1 MAAFRAVEAWVRAWK
16 VPTLTDAPA
25 LAPTTGACVTLRL
38 NGEVIGRGE
47 AVSSALAAHAADQT
61 DLVRRAAAEAIEQ
74 ATPRL
79 SVPNDAM
86 REQATRELAKGITI
100 SLELAGPFTLTE
112 PETWGDV
119 DGTWKPGLD
128 GVAVQSGRAADVS
141 QVVLPPVVA
150 FPSTMLAANMIPSR
164 AMSSVVARVIGEGGA
179 AAALDEPKKLRSGRG
194 LRMYRFRVTHLAQ
207 TRADMPPEF
216 LHRGARLI
224 AAGAAMTVGELQAM
238 ATSLATHLTKRVEIQ
253 RETTS
258 GRPLLVIPGTGQECA
273 DTTMQRLLIAYALS
287 QYVEHPRCGSTAELQ
302 DASRRYISAAWY
314 EDETRELGAPALAA
328 LSPAGWNGHGTSI
341 RSRARRRAL
350 ENRLLIGGEIPEKGD
365 EPNDV
370 PMMRALD
377 IDVAPPAVRA
387 MIILC
392 AVSAADSNGV
402 NAAEWCDACER
413 RLRAIYAA
421 GDGANLVSAMP
432 WLGWAERE
440 LYWTKATL
448 GLAKGA
454 DLPGAVALRRM
465 RELCWQH
472 QFSLS
477 DAGGA
482 AGDDADMIG
491 GIVFT
496 NAVAEG
502 RSSPYPTWQS
512 VRPLTFIASMLVD
525 DRLTEKQERP
535 REIVRLMAALRFL
548 RQLQVDE
555 SSAWMYANS
564 GAAMGGIRAS
574 VWDSSQPV
582 EASALTLLCIV
593 ETLKSLEAIA
603 PPQAKPEGEQAPAR

>member
-86 REQATRELAKGITI
+86 REQAIGELAKGITI

-112 PETWGDV
+112 PNTWGDV

-128 GVAVQSGRAADVS
+128 GVAVQARGAANAP
-141 QVVLPPVVA
+141 QVVPPVVA

-164 AMSSVVARVIGEGGA
+164 AMSSVVARAIGEGGA
-179 AAALDEPKKLRSGRG
+179 AAALDEPKKLRVEHG

-207 TRADMPPEF
+207 TRADAPPEF

-238 ATSLATHLTKRVEIQ
+238 ATSLATHLTKRVEIHQ
-253 RETTS
+253 KQLGE
-258 GRPLLVIPGTGQECA
+258 RPRFVVPSTGQESS
-273 DTTMQRLLIAYALS
+273 DSPLQKFLVAYALTE
-287 QYVEHPRCGSTAELQ
+287 YIAHPRYGSSFDLREEC
-302 DASRRYISAAWY
+302 RGYVSAVRF
-314 EDETRELGAPALAA
+314 EDETGELGAPALAGM
-328 LSPAGWNGHGTSI
+328 SPAGADGHGSGF
-341 RSRARRRAL
+341 RGSARRRAL
-350 ENRLLIGGEIPEKGD
+350 QNRLLVGGAIPEKGD
-365 EPNDV
+365 KWDDAAFI
-370 PMMRALD
+370 RALD
-377 IDVAPPAVRA
+377 LDSASPAVRA
-387 MIILC
+387 MILLYAIQ
-392 AVSAADSNGV
+392 VADGNGAS
-402 NAAEWCDACER
+402 AAEWCEACER
-413 RLRAIYAA
+413 RLRAIYAE
-421 GDGANLVSAMP
+421 GDGANVVSAMP
-432 WLGWAERE
+432 WLGWAERQ
-440 LYWTKATL
+440 LYWTKGEL
-448 GLAKGA
+448 GIEQGK
-454 DLPGAVALRRM
+454 DLPGAIALRRM
-465 RELCWQH
+465 RDLCWQH

-477 DAGGA
+477 DAGGP

-525 DRLTEKQERP
+525 DRLTEKLERP

-555 SSAWMYANS
+555 SSAWMYANP